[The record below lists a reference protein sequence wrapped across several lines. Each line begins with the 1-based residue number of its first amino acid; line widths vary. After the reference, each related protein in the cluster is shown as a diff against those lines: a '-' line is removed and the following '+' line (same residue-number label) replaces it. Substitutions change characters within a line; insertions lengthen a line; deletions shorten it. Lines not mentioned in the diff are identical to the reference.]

1 MMKKPAYD
9 SFPKEI
15 TSPGGQG
22 MTTSLGSTQE
32 ANHGNPVLDMQDHEK
47 INGASNTEVDNLLR
61 EEQRLRAAYLRPGI
75 SKSEADRILKKY
87 NETTQKLHDLGGLK
101 DTWRGLGR

>member
-1 MMKKPAYD
+1 M
-9 SFPKEI
+9 
-15 TSPGGQG
+15 
-22 MTTSLGSTQE
+22 
-32 ANHGNPVLDMQDHEK
+32 
-47 INGASNTEVDNLLR
+47 EVDNLLR

>member
-1 MMKKPAYD
+1 
-9 SFPKEI
+9 
-15 TSPGGQG
+15 

-32 ANHGNPVLDMQDHEK
+32 ANHGNHVLDMQDLEK

-75 SKSEADRILKKY
+75 NKSEADRILKKY
-87 NETTQKLHDLGGLK
+87 NETTQKLHDLGELK